1 LYLATSIQMMKV
13 SFSSGNADIRLK
25 LKTSREEHCMKP
37 RMNYYQA
44 APDTIKAL
52 VALEAQ
58 IQASSLENR

>member
-1 LYLATSIQMMKV
+1 MMKV

-52 VALEAQ
+52 VAVLLLKKPGTLAGGG
-58 IQASSLENR
+58 AH

>member
-1 LYLATSIQMMKV
+1 
-13 SFSSGNADIRLK
+13 
-25 LKTSREEHCMKP
+25 MKP

-58 IQASSLENR
+58 IQPPASKSR